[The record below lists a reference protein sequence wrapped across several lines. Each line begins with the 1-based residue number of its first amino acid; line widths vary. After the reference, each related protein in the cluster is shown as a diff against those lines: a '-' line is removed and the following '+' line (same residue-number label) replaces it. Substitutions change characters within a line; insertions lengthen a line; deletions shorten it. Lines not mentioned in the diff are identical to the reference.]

1 MVSRWSGPS
10 FPTVKAL
17 THWTEKEGAHVVNP
31 KFAGRVALSLTLM
44 LGLAAAG
51 CATRQRTGAAV
62 GAGSGAVVGAGV
74 GAAAGGTKGAIVGA
88 GVGAAAGATAGAL
101 IGRYMDNQEK
111 ELRKEVE
118 NARVVRAGDKLVVEF
133 NSAILFDTGQ
143 ATLRPT
149 VKKDLDQFADVLKRY
164 AETDIVIEGHT
175 DSTGPREL
183 NEKLSLQ
190 RAETVIEYLTAR
202 GVNRARLTPRGFA
215 YDRPIASNSTDE
227 GRQQNRRVEVHISP
241 NEQLRDRDGKAAAAS
256 VPVDRRASRL
266 SPIR

>member
-1 MVSRWSGPS
+1 M
-10 FPTVKAL
+10 
-17 THWTEKEGAHVVNP
+17 VNP
-31 KFAGRVALSLTLM
+31 AFTGRVALSLIM
-44 LGLAAAG
+44 GLTAAGG

-74 GAAAGGTKGAIVGA
+74 GAAAGGKKGAIVGA

-149 VKKDLDQFADVLKRY
+149 VKKDLDEFADVLKRY

-190 RAETVIEYLTAR
+190 RAEVVDEYLVAR

-215 YDRPIASNSTDE
+215 YDRPVASNATGD
-227 GRQQNRRVEVHISP
+227 GRQQNRRVEVHIAP
-241 NEQLRDRDGKAAAAS
+241 NEDLRERDAKAVSATTAAE
-256 VPVDRRASRL
+256 RRAAES